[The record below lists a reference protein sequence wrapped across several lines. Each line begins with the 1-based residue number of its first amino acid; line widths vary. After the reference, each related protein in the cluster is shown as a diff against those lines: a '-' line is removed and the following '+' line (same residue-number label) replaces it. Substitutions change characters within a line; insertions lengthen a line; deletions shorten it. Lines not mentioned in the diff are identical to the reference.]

1 MLLSFSRENVK
12 KKEGVFMGLFKSEE
26 EKAAKAEE
34 KVQKLM
40 AKYHLE
46 EVSPEYAEA
55 VREISLE
62 MAGNGL
68 MDLGITLSGKS
79 EDVAKISC
87 LRAIYEQNW
96 IIIRLLDKIANK

>member
-1 MLLSFSRENVK
+1 
-12 KKEGVFMGLFKSEE
+12 MGFFKSEE
-26 EKAAKAEE
+26 EKAAKAEAE
-34 KVQKLM
+34 AKELM

-46 EVSPEYAEA
+46 NLSAEYVDA
-55 VREISLE
+55 VKQINRE

-68 MDLGITLSGKS
+68 ITLGTAFSGKP
-79 EDVAKISC
+79 EDVAKLSA